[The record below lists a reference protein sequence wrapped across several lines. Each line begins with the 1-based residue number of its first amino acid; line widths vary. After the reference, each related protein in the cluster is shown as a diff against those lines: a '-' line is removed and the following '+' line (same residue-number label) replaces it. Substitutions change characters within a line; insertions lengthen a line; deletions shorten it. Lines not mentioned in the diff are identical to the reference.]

1 MTDQAAGLRQ
11 WAAKSK
17 SVESTPLQVDSELE
31 HVVVLGLP
39 ALDKTQT
46 LRAVEVFQRWA
57 EQGKKWVGDSNRWRI
72 IPVASDYPDLAELVK
87 PYPRW
92 ALWIDQDLDSFQRAY
107 EALKAVHR
115 AQGPKR
121 MIALN
126 PPLQSRRGLLSH
138 VQQVAKAYFDID
150 LLVFSG

>member
-17 SVESTPLQVDSELE
+17 SVESTSLQVNSELE

-39 ALDKTQT
+39 VLDKTQAT
-46 LRAVEVFQRWA
+46 RAVEVFQRWA
-57 EQGKKWVGDSNRWRI
+57 EQGKKWVGDPNHWRI
-72 IPVASDYPDLAELVK
+72 IPVASDYPDLNELAQT
-87 PYPRW
+87 YPRW

-107 EALKAVHR
+107 EALKAAHH
-115 AQGPKR
+115 AQGPKQ
-121 MIALN
+121 MIALY
-126 PPLQSRRGLLSH
+126 PPMQSRRGLLSH
-138 VQQVAKAYFDID
+138 VQQVAKSYFDID